1 MGRLRTD
8 GGSLLSFAKIHPP
21 SAMANRGEKDH
32 GSYENYEWTGVEKLN
47 LPGIEVLPEVS
58 FQHPSQ
64 TNGGAEEADKFEQD
78 LIADVND
85 PIGLSILETIRK
97 HFG

>member
-47 LPGIEVLPEVS
+47 LQLLTPFSANPD
-58 FQHPSQ
+58 
-64 TNGGAEEADKFEQD
+64 GASTVK
-78 LIADVND
+78 
-85 PIGLSILETIRK
+85 PT
-97 HFG
+97 